1 MEDKFKEWVMVV
13 TAAFSAA
20 NVTAALAETPNNPFA
35 PIEAEQ
41 FLVTTSTASGPSADV
56 TGVAVVKDLRAES
69 GRTYSIEL
77 VYPDDA

>member
-1 MEDKFKEWVMVV
+1 MEDNFKKWVMLV
-13 TAAFSAA
+13 TAAYSAA
-20 NVTAALAETPNNPFA
+20 NVTVAIAETPTKPSV

-41 FLVTTSTASGPSADV
+41 FLVTTSTASGPAADV